1 MEVNRLELI
10 DFRNYLSQAAEFGSE
25 LNVIIGRNGQGKTN
39 LLEAVHSL
47 SVLGSHRSS
56 ANSPLVRHG
65 ADKAYLR
72 AQARSSGRG
81 VRLDAEIPR
90 SGGMRLLVNKV
101 ALERASD
108 SELVLASVLFS
119 PEDLMLTKGG
129 PEERRRFL
137 DHAAARMRP
146 LAATQ
151 RLEFERV
158 LKQRNGVLKASLSN
172 PRALRQLDVW
182 TEQLVSTGAV
192 VVVNRLEVLKRIASS
207 AEIRHQQVSDSTDMP
222 SFRYVASWADAE
234 AELSS
239 ETVARLLSEQVG
251 RSQVKEL
258 ERGVTLVGPHRDDL
272 EITLAGVDARTFA
285 SQGEQRSL
293 ALSLRLA
300 ERDLI
305 ADIRGEDPVLL
316 LDDVFSELD
325 EHRRARLA
333 ELVVT
338 SGQTIAT
345 ATSVDGLP
353 LKGGRTI
360 TVDQGRLDQ
369 L

>member
-10 DFRNYLSQAAEFGSE
+10 NFRNYESQTVEFGSE
-25 LNVIIGRNGQGKTN
+25 LNVIVGRNGQGKTN

-56 ANSPLVRHG
+56 ANAPLVRHG

-72 AQARSSGRG
+72 AQARSFDRT

-90 SGGMRLLVNKV
+90 TGGIRLLVNKV

-146 LAATQ
+146 LAASQ

-158 LKQRNGVLKASLSN
+158 LKQRNGVLKASLTN

-182 TEQLVSTGAV
+182 TDQLITTGTT
-192 VVVNRLEVLKRIASS
+192 VVVNRLEVLERIASS
-207 AEIRHQQVSDSTDMP
+207 AEKRHQQVSDSADLP
-222 SFRYVASWADAE
+222 AFRYLASWAEPD
-234 AELSS
+234 
-239 ETVARLLSEQVG
+239 ETVTAETTRSSMTKQVE
-251 RSQVKEL
+251 RSQVREL
-258 ERGVTLVGPHRDDL
+258 ERGITLVGPHRDDL
-272 EITLAGVDARTFA
+272 EITLGGAEARTFA

-300 ERDLI
+300 ERDLV
-305 ADIRGEDPVLL
+305 ADTRGEDPVLL

-333 ELVVT
+333 ELVVGA
-338 SGQTIAT
+338 GQTIAT

-360 TVDQGRLDQ
+360 TVDEGRLAP